1 MILKYFFPM
10 QDIAA
15 AVLSVVVVSGLSE
28 FTGHGHKYQDLK
40 FNFATCVFHN

>member
-1 MILKYFFPM
+1 MFLKVFSNA
-10 QDIAA
+10 DIAPD
-15 AVLSVVVVSGLSE
+15 VLSLVVVSGLSE